1 MQIIFVNGRS
11 RQSDWREMREVLS
24 HPASVALFL
33 LGIFLFQAL
42 PFDADFPAFPPRF
55 AALFWAHVMIVYV
68 LGYLGIMALWERT
81 GRPLWTALVQVALAA
96 LLTLTG
102 TAIYFV
108 AGLPVAPDWGTL
120 VAFWLFL
127 SVLLLFSELIFV
139 TFVFDLARPRQTEA
153 VASARDMQ
161 VLFVTG
167 QRRHLQFRDIY
178 AVLLHPANV
187 VLVLATVGGMALFHP
202 YPVIRLL
209 PTQLALPFWFHV
221 LALFYLT
228 FLALV
233 WFCRRTGVTF
243 VVPVALLICSTLL
256 TLSSGLFLALATGSV
271 ATQDEI
277 VAYTFFHW
285 SVLIFVEFLVVIFVL
300 DRALPQTSPPAGIA
314 ALVPV
319 QPDLPP
325 APPLP
330 PVPAPVPD
338 SAPAPSQRQT
348 LTLQGVEIAAA
359 DICLITAE
367 EHYLRVVTDERTRL
381 LRGRMSDVE
390 AQMPEGLGMRVHR
403 SHWVAGRVVQGV
415 RRTETGWSIVTS
427 PGRDIPIARA
437 RQAAVREWVQ
447 ELEAAAAARR
457 AR

>member
-68 LGYLGIMALWERT
+68 LGYLGIVALWERT
-81 GRPLWTALVQVALAA
+81 GRPLWTALVQLALAA

-102 TAIYFV
+102 TAIYFG
-108 AGLPVAPDWGTL
+108 AGLPVAPDLGTL
-120 VAFWLFL
+120 AAFWLFL
-127 SVLLLFSELIFV
+127 SALLLFSELIFM
-139 TFVFDLARPRQTEA
+139 TFVFDLVRPRQAEPA
-153 VASARDMQ
+153 DSARDMP

-167 QRRHLQFRDIY
+167 QRRRLQFRDVY

-187 VLVLATVGGMALFHP
+187 VLVLATVGGMAMFHP

-209 PTQLALPFWFHV
+209 PVHLAVPFWFHV
-221 LALFYLT
+221 LALFYLS

-233 WFCRRTGVTF
+233 WFCRKTGVTF

-256 TLSSGLFLALATGSV
+256 TLSSGLFLAMATGSV

-277 VAYTFFHW
+277 VSYTFFHW

-300 DRALPQTSPPAGIA
+300 DRALARPSPTAGMA
-314 ALVPV
+314 ALVPIL
-319 QPDLPP
+319 PDLP
-325 APPLP
+325 A
-330 PVPAPVPD
+330 A
-338 SAPAPSQRQT
+338 APSQPAAAPPPDRAPTPSQPPV
-348 LTLQGVEIAAA
+348 LTLQGVEIPAAE
-359 DICLITAE
+359 ISLITAE
-367 EHYLRVVTDERTRL
+367 EHYLRIVTDGRTRL

-403 SHWVAGRVVQGV
+403 SHWVAGRVVQGL
-415 RRTETGWSIVTS
+415 RRTETGWSIACSV
-427 PGRDIPIARA
+427 GRDIPIARG
-437 RQAAVREWVQ
+437 RQGAVREWVQ
-447 ELEAAAAARR
+447 VLEAAAAARR
-457 AR
+457 SH